1 MSSLSK
7 IALDLLA
14 NGPLKSEKTSRRV
27 RSIFDRIWIFDTTQ
41 ARHVWE
47 HPYYPQYYVP
57 SQVVTPGLLSKNDPV
72 DKDGSAFFAT
82 LKGSTKSTDRVLV
95 FEKGALEGL
104 VRFEF
109 SALDSWYE
117 EDQPIYQHPK
127 DPYKRIDILP
137 STRKITVKIDDVV
150 IAESTLNMFL
160 FETMLRARF
169 YMPKT
174 ALASMQ
180 PATCT
185 LEEQENFVR
194 VDRAVL
200 PDNFPS
206 CIFTPCCLDTEPES
220 SPRLRDENE
229 ERDESFIRGSRG
241 GVLGVLHGLEQT
253 FQSTA

>member
-1 MSSLSK
+1 LSK

-14 NGPLKSEKTSRRV
+14 NGPLKSEITSRRV
-27 RSIFDRIWIFDTTQ
+27 RSIFDHVWIFDTTE

-57 SQVVTPGLLSKNDPV
+57 SQVIIPGLLSKNDPI
-72 DKDGSAFFAT
+72 DNDGSAFFAT

-109 SALDSWYE
+109 SAMDSWYE

-137 STRKITVKIDDVV
+137 STRKITVKANDVV
-150 IAESTLNMFL
+150 VAESTLNMFL
-160 FETMLRARF
+160 FETMLRTRF

-174 ALASMQ
+174 AIEWEYTS
-180 PATCT
+180 
-185 LEEQENFVR
+185 
-194 VDRAVL
+194 
-200 PDNFPS
+200 
-206 CIFTPCCLDTEPES
+206 ES
-220 SPRLRDENE
+220 STTSFCPYKGKAEYYNLNVNGKEIKDAIWWYRYPTAESAPIAGMACFYNE
-229 ERDESFIRGSRG
+229 KVDVYID
-241 GVLGVLHGLEQT
+241 GVKEEK
-253 FQSTA
+253 